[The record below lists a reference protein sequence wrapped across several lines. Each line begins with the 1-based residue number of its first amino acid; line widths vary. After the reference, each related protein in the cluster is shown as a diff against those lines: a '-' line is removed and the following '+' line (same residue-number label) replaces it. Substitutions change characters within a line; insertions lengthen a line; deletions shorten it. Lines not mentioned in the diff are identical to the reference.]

1 MISMLDVRGLYR
13 QMGLVAVLLAVT
25 AASAHANDGGIAYGG
40 SPGLLTGHPTIT
52 MTSEKILLVVGEKAV
67 RVECDFVFMNSG
79 KACTVRMG
87 FPDEGYG
94 AFDPDEGNAEDNL
107 MKTPARTT
115 FTSFKSYVNGKQVVT
130 KLIRAD
136 KAGKYW
142 HAKTVQFAA
151 HQVLKVRD
159 MYTQRIGGGIVNV
172 GDKGG
177 SAQEVGYVLHT
188 GASWHGNIGRSEVT
202 VRFETSAQPESLVPL
217 ALKDVAVK
225 HLGDDLS
232 PTNVQKAP
240 KGSIVWSGPCVP
252 TVVGKSLTFV
262 RANWKPSKKDDI
274 DLYYGYR
281 Y

>member
-1 MISMLDVRGLYR
+1 MIIKSGVVRHFCLISIA
-13 QMGLVAVLLAVT
+13 AVLMAGG
-25 AASAHANDGGIAYGG
+25 ASARANDGGIAYGG
-40 SPGLLTGHPTIT
+40 TPGLLSGHPTVS
-52 MTSEKILLVVGEKAV
+52 MTSEKILLVVGEKEV
-67 RVECDFVFMNSG
+67 RVECNFVFTNGG

-94 AFDPDEGNAEDNL
+94 ASDPDEENTADNL
-107 MKTPARTT
+107 LKTPARTT
-115 FTSFKSYVNGKQVVT
+115 FTSFKSYINGKPVST

-151 HQVLKVRD
+151 HQILNVRD
-159 MYTQRIGGGIVNV
+159 VYTQQIGGGIVNV
-172 GDKGG
+172 GDKVG

-188 GASWHGNIGRSEVT
+188 GASWHGNIGRSEIT
-202 VRFETSAQPESLVPL
+202 VRFNTSNQTDPIIPL
-217 ALKDVAVK
+217 HLTDVGTK
-225 HLGDDLS
+225 RSGEDLS

-240 KGSIVWSGPCVP
+240 KGIIVWSGPSAP
-252 TVVGKSLTFV
+252 AVVGKSLTFV
-262 RANWKPSKKDDI
+262 RTNWKPSKKDDI